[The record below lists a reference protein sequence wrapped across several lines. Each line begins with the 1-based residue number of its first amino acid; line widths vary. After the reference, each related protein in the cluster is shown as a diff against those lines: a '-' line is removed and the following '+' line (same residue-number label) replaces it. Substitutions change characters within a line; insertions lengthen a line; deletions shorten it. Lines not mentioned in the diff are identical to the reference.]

1 MSELRIRM
9 KFGEHEFEAEGLA
22 DAVERQLESFKQL
35 IAPGQAAALSQRTAE
50 SPEDQRKAAPPA
62 LERIMRIRGRI
73 LSLSVTATAADAVL
87 VILLGQRNLR
97 QNDSVS
103 GTEIMRGLRDSGI
116 RIPRADTILTKH
128 AGTGSVIAMGER
140 RRRRYR
146 LSSAGVEQAQ
156 QIALSLIALVP

>member
-9 KFGEHEFEAEGLA
+9 KFGDHEFEAEGLA
-22 DAVERQLESFKQL
+22 DA
-35 IAPGQAAALSQRTAE
+35 
-50 SPEDQRKAAPPA
+50 
-62 LERIMRIRGRI
+62 LERIMRVRGRI
-73 LSLSVTATAADAVL
+73 LSLSVTATAAEAVL

-128 AGTGSVIAMGER
+128 AGTGSVVAMGER

-146 LSSAGVEQAQ
+146 LSSLGVEKAQ
-156 QIALSLIALVP
+156 QIARSLIALVP